1 MAYDIHLADRIRQLL
16 DKRKVAYTEKE
27 MMGGWC
33 LLVDEKMCVGIVKN
47 DLMARIAP
55 EFDKQVLKKKGCRP
69 MDFTGRVMKGYYF
82 ISPAAVDL
90 DKDLD
95 YWVQLCLDFNPKA
108 KSSKKKKK

>member
-1 MAYDIHLADRIRQLL
+1 MAYDFHLADRIKSEV
-16 DKRKVAYTEKE
+16 DKKKVTYIEKQ

-33 LLVDEKMCVGIVKN
+33 LLIDEKMCVGIVKN
-47 DLMARIAP
+47 DLMARIDP
-55 EFDKQVLKKKGCRP
+55 ELDKLVLKKKGCRP

-82 ISPAAVDL
+82 ISPESIDL
-90 DKDLD
+90 EKDLE